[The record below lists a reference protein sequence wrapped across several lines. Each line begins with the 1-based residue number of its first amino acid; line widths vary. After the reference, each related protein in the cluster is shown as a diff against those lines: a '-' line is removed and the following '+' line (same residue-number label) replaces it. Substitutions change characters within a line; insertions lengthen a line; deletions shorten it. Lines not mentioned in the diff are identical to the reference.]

1 MAFNKYA
8 TMKRLYLL
16 LLIIVLSAGSTRAQS
31 FSEWFKQKKTQKK
44 YLLAQIAALETYLKA
59 VEKGYDIAQ
68 NGLSAI
74 SVLKD
79 GDFMQHV
86 LHFQRLEMV
95 SPRVKSYS
103 KVLAIAE
110 MEDRSQR
117 IRSVLMAEKDLND
130 LLNTSELTSLHEI
143 CDDAGSEGK
152 KDLQELELLVTDGK
166 LKMTDDERILRI
178 DRLYLEVR
186 EKLRGVLL
194 LAQNVQ
200 SVLVGRTKQRK
211 DLRSLE
217 LLYGK

>member
-1 MAFNKYA
+1 
-8 TMKRLYLL
+8 MKRLYLL

-166 LKMTDDERILRI
+166 LKMTDDERILHI
-178 DRLYLEVR
+178 DQLYLEVR